1 MKKYTN
7 VHHNTQCDFHFI
19 IMTYELQL
27 WYFIQYV
34 VTRDETIL
42 RNRNDLVTVHVCLV
56 NVQWSSDWISRLKL
70 QSIHVFSLSVVMR
83 GPGAACRWHDHEGLE
98 EDCLERPSVFSFLFF
113 FGIYLPWYHHHHI
126 STSLSLFFFCLFFFI
141 STFCSGWKVFFLHPD
156 VALFSHRPA
165 EWPLGHSCP
174 LAGPADPG
182 PGAVWDPG
190 GLSSEVLQSTTL
202 LQKTLPDQVLDMK
215 IVWKPATFLH

>member
-1 MKKYTN
+1 MN
-7 VHHNTQCDFHFI
+7 
-19 IMTYELQL
+19 YELQL

-126 STSLSLFFFCLFFFI
+126 STSLSLFCFFSSPPFVQGER
-141 STFCSGWKVFFLHPD
+141 CSFSIQMWHYFLTGLRSD
-156 VALFSHRPA
+156 LWGSVAPA
-165 EWPLGHSCP
+165 QARQT
-174 LAGPADPG
+174 LAQ
-182 PGAVWDPG
+182 V
-190 GLSSEVLQSTTL
+190 LCETLEVLVQRYSRARPSYKRLSQIRYQIWRAT
-202 LQKTLPDQVLDMK
+202 
-215 IVWKPATFLH
+215 TFLH